1 MSDFAAALTAYADI
15 KAVNRRVQFD
25 LRNMKSMLLG
35 DGLIED
41 SDSEDGYA
49 SSDCSIEFI
58 DCAREMGMCALRRAG
73 LMGTGLVSFL
83 CSPCGAHEDPW

>member
-1 MSDFAAALTAYADI
+1 MYRMSDFAAALTAYADI

-49 SSDCSIEFI
+49 S
-58 DCAREMGMCALRRAG
+58 
-73 LMGTGLVSFL
+73 
-83 CSPCGAHEDPW
+83 

>member
-49 SSDCSIEFI
+49 S
-58 DCAREMGMCALRRAG
+58 
-73 LMGTGLVSFL
+73 
-83 CSPCGAHEDPW
+83 